1 MPRAYVCFMDDEPAV
16 VSLPVRLA
24 AGPRARLELFQYP
37 LYARGQP
44 LPVPATAA
52 QRGQRVTARWRPH
65 ADRIEVDIPL
75 DMREAVYDQERGAEM
90 GTALARTGT
99 LAPAVKQE
107 SDAPAPRLD
116 RMRLESALVPNATQY
131 MAGTV
136 ADGALHL
143 VPLHSVL
150 QLRPSM
156 QHIDAMHEVAD
167 ADRRRDAS
175 GGGGG
180 GSGGGADDDER
191 RGGVVALNVAM
202 RADGA
207 PGGADVLAA
216 EREAEAERWL
226 DMHWTDD
233 VHARACLHSRA
244 DAPPLF
250 AVPRTRF
257 V

>member
-1 MPRAYVCFMDDEPAV
+1 MDDEPA

-65 ADRIEVDIPL
+65 ADRIEVDLPL

-90 GTALARTGT
+90 GAPLA
-99 LAPAVKQE
+99 AVKQE

-116 RMRLESALVPNATQY
+116 RIRLESALVPNATQY
-131 MAGTV
+131 MVGTV

-143 VPLHSVL
+143 APLHSVL

-156 QHIDAMHEVAD
+156 QHIDAMQEAAD
-167 ADRRRDAS
+167 AERRRD
-175 GGGGG
+175 G
-180 GSGGGADDDER
+180 DDDER
-191 RGGVVALNVAM
+191 RGGVVALNVAV

-207 PGGADVLAA
+207 PDGADALAA
-216 EREAEAERWL
+216 ERAAEAERWL
-226 DMHWTDD
+226 DMHWTENA
-233 VHARACLHSRA
+233 HARACLHSRA
-244 DAPPLF
+244 DAPLF
-250 AVPRTRF
+250 AVPGTRF